1 MALPTGAIIGILV
14 DNLRSRGSVIPLSK
28 RKMTGW
34 SEGLELP
41 RGGETVLYTGLMYQ
55 LMPSIVAL
63 AGLMGRF
70 ENSWLR
76 HLMGLGRVANKVV
89 NLSFFIARGRPELRR
104 AYDERLRTIAELLL
118 NSGAEFGYLAD
129 EELYSGALVYDNGMM
144 EAFRRHA
151 RRVHDSL
158 KRRGVRR
165 VITVDPHT
173 LNMFRD
179 VYPKFVEG
187 FDIGAESYL
196 EVLARRGM
204 RTNGSTGGSPNGTVV
219 VHDSCVYARYEDVI
233 EQPRE
238 LLRAV
243 GAEVLEPDYSRTITL
258 CCGGPIESLFPSRSK
273 EIARERVGQL
283 AACGSEVA
291 VMCPICL
298 FNLTE
303 AAEAAGADVH
313 IRDISEYLKGA
324 SPE

>member
-14 DNLRSRGSVIPLSK
+14 DNLRLRKSVIPLSK

-34 SEGLELP
+34 AEGLELP

-55 LMPSIVAL
+55 LMPSIVAM
-63 AGLMGRF
+63 ANLMGRF
-70 ENSWLR
+70 ENSPIR
-76 HLMGLGRVANKVV
+76 HLMGLGRLANKVV
-89 NLSFFIARGRPELRR
+89 NLSFFMARSRPEIRR
-104 AYDERLRTIAELLL
+104 AYDVRLRAIAELLL
-118 NSGAEFGYLAD
+118 ESGVEFGYLAD

-144 EAFRRHA
+144 EVFRRHA
-151 RRVHDSL
+151 RRVRDAL

-179 VYPKFVEG
+179 VYPKLIEG

-204 RTNGSTGGSPNGTVV
+204 ETNGATGKTVV
-219 VHDSCVYARYEDVI
+219 IHDSCVYARYEDVL
-233 EQPRE
+233 EQPRA
-238 LLRAV
+238 LLRST
-243 GAEVLEPDYSRTITL
+243 GAEVREPDYSRTITL

-273 EIARERVGQL
+273 EVARERIGQL
-283 AACGSEVA
+283 AACGSDVA

-303 AAEAAGADVH
+303 AAETTGADVRV
-313 IRDISEYLKGA
+313 RDICEYLSEA
-324 SPE
+324 RPS

>member
-14 DNLRSRGSVIPLSK
+14 DNLRLRGSVIPLSR

-34 SEGLELP
+34 AEGLELP

-63 AGLMGRF
+63 ANLMGRF
-70 ENSWLR
+70 ETSWLR

-118 NSGAEFGYLAD
+118 ESGAEFGYLAD

-187 FDIGAESYL
+187 FDIEAESYL
-196 EVLARRGM
+196 EVLARRGIK
-204 RTNGSTGGSPNGTVV
+204 TNGSSGGTVV

-238 LLRAV
+238 LLRAAGV
-243 GAEVLEPDYSRTITL
+243 EVLEPDYSRTITL
-258 CCGGPIESLFPSRSK
+258 CCGGPIESLFPSRSG
-273 EIARERVGQL
+273 EVARERIGQL

-303 AAEAAGADVH
+303 AAEAAGADVRV
-313 IRDISEYLKGA
+313 RDISEYLSEA
-324 SPE
+324 RPE